1 MTCLTGFVRPDLSL
15 SLSLALSLS
24 RSLSLSLSLSRER
37 KESTFAARRV
47 QMLGGGGRGDALR
60 DYVTYLKIKANGPN
74 DESSACFARY
84 LAFILSRSRRRR
96 TRE

>member
-1 MTCLTGFVRPDLSL
+1 
-15 SLSLALSLS
+15 
-24 RSLSLSLSLSRER
+24 
-37 KESTFAARRV
+37 
-47 QMLGGGGRGDALR
+47 MLGGGGRGDALR